1 MCDISSLYDFC
12 YLTIESPVCY
22 WCYSDA
28 TLEHRAVG
36 KEQERGQKPPIGLEK
51 NTKQGLQKL
60 SLHVYV
66 VIYLVEKGNVT
77 FP

>member
-12 YLTIESPVCY
+12 YLTIQSPVCY

-36 KEQERGQKPPIGLEK
+36 KEQERGQKPAIGLK
-51 NTKQGLQKL
+51 KKTPNGLQKQIAYMYMWL
-60 SLHVYV
+60 F
-66 VIYLVEKGNVT
+66 I
-77 FP
+77 